1 MNKKIIKEKLD
12 IILTREIM
20 SLAQINKQFKYLM
33 EKDINSCDFTNMNNI
48 KKLINQLEKLE
59 EGKEIA
65 KQTILNILEKDR
77 KYILSQGGKI

>member
-1 MNKKIIKEKLD
+1 MNKKIIEEKLD

-20 SLAQINKQFKYLM
+20 FLAQINKQFKYLM
-33 EKDINSCDFTNMNNI
+33 EKDINSYDFTNMNNI

-59 EGKEIA
+59 ERKEIA
-65 KQTILNILEKDR
+65 EQTILNISEKDR

>member
-33 EKDINSCDFTNMNNI
+33 KKDINSCDFTNMNNI

-59 EGKEIA
+59 ERKEIA
-65 KQTILNILEKDR
+65 EQTILNISEKDR

>member
-20 SLAQINKQFKYLM
+20 FLAQINKQFKYLM
-33 EKDINSCDFTNMNNI
+33 EKDINSYDFTNMNNI